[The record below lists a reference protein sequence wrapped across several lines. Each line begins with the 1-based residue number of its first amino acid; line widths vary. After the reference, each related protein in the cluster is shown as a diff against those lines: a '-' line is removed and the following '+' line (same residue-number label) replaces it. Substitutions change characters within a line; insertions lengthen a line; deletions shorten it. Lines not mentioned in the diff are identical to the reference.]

1 MYLFYIISDN
11 CYDIIKFVEHLCE
24 EIFNEINSV
33 KNKSM
38 FNKRRLSGSKGRWQ
52 KSHLGIAVKGRT
64 VSKTIYLIIILTL
77 TLV

>member
-1 MYLFYIISDN
+1 MYLFYIISDY

-38 FNKRRLSGSKGRWQ
+38 FIKRRLSGSKGRWQ
-52 KSHLGIAVKGRT
+52 KAIS
-64 VSKTIYLIIILTL
+64 VSPSRAGPLARRYI
-77 TLV
+77 